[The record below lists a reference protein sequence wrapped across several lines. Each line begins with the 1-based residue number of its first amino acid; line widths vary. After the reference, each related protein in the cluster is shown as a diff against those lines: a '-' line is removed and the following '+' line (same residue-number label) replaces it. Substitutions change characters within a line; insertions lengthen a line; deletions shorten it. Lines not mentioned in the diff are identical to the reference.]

1 MREIS
6 MNVGKRQMKLAAFM
20 LGNSNYHIGGWRL
33 DSAFADCG
41 SNIHR
46 WVELARKMEAAKF
59 DMLFIADMLGV
70 YEREHEEVFA
80 RSTHGERL
88 EPITTLAAI
97 AMVTKH
103 LGL

>member
-1 MREIS
+1 
-6 MNVGKRQMKLAAFM
+6 AA
-20 LGNSNYHIGGWRL
+20 
-33 DSAFADCG
+33 
-41 SNIHR
+41 
-46 WVELARKMEAAKF
+46 ELA
-59 DMLFIADMLGV
+59 MLFIADMLGA

-103 LGL
+103 LGLTATVATSYTQPYDVARSIATLDLISEGRAGWNVVTGGLPSDADQYSIEY